1 MQGLIDFSGTLSGAI
16 SGEGGGGDV
25 PVITATATVDNNT
38 GTPEC
43 SVTRTGT
50 DENPNFNFAFKNIK
64 GATGATGAN
73 GQNGSNGVDG
83 ISPTVEIDSITGG
96 TRVTISDA
104 EHPSGQTFDVMN
116 GQNGQN
122 GSDGINGTN
131 GISPT
136 VSIATLSDPSGHA
149 VTITDATHPSGQTF
163 NVMDGERGQQGIQGI
178 QGEKGDTGAGLPIG
192 GNIGQIIQKS
202 TVDNFATEWVN
213 NSAGIQSFD
222 NTNCEIISHST
233 TQLALE
239 DLDAECYAINSS
251 LTQKTTQTENI
262 TAEHNTSLNHNMDF
276 KRVGVLVV
284 ATSYDSTSSQINSGV
299 TVHTLKNV
307 QVPYNQRIAYLQ
319 SSNNNV
325 CKMLT
330 AQNSGNDVILTADT
344 NIPSG
349 SYIMCAP
356 LVISVS

>member
-104 EHPSGQTFDVMN
+104 THPSGQTFDVMN

-136 VSIATLSDPSGHA
+136 VTISTLSDPSGHA
-149 VTITDATHPSGQTF
+149 VTITDATHPNGQTF
-163 NVMDGERGQQGIQGI
+163 NVYDGERGAQGIQGV
-178 QGEKGDTGAGLPIG
+178 QGEKGDTGAGLPNG

-222 NTNCEIISHST
+222 DTDCHIISHST

-239 DLDAECYAINSS
+239 DLDAECYAINAS
-251 LTQKTTQTENI
+251 LTNKLLIGRSTITGDNTTNKVSKVIDLTTLNPDGLAIKGVLLQWLDTDNI
-262 TAEHNTSLNHNMDF
+262 VTYADYLNVVTYSATSL
-276 KRVGVLVV
+276 
-284 ATSYDSTSSQINSGV
+284 TISSKWR
-299 TVHTLKNV
+299 T
-307 QVPYNQRIAYLQ
+307 A
-319 SSNNNV
+319 NNY
-325 CKMLT
+325 
-330 AQNSGNDVILTADT
+330 AWQFEYILIT
-344 NIPSG
+344 
-349 SYIMCAP
+349 
-356 LVISVS
+356 